1 MATGARQRSAP
12 YVPAG
17 AMSAFFDHI
26 RYVKT
31 PDTVDSG
38 LLEDYGILHSNAF
51 PLLSALKFLN
61 LVDSSGKPTEA
72 FRELQT
78 GGGEFSLAL
87 RQVLETAYKELFSR
101 LDVSRDSKDKIINF
115 FARNY
120 SPATANKATIL
131 FLDLCGEAGI
141 ITAAQPRKADASE
154 GATTKS
160 KQWPTT
166 PQNNQKT
173 STGKQTGK
181 QTGQVTEEL
190 ETGPRV
196 DIRINSQD
204 LANMTPEQIQAI
216 FSGLAMLGPKA
227 VPVPAVKNG
236 TD

>member
-1 MATGARQRSAP
+1 MATEARQRIAP
-12 YVPAG
+12 YVPAS

-31 PDTVDSG
+31 PAAVDSG
-38 LLEDYGILHSNAF
+38 ILEDYGISHSNVFA
-51 PLLSALKFLN
+51 LLSALKFLN

-78 GGGEFSLAL
+78 GSEEFSLAL

-101 LDVSRDSKDKIINF
+101 LDVSRDSKDKITNF

-154 GATTKS
+154 GATTKP
-160 KQWPTT
+160 KQRPTT

-173 STGKQTGK
+173 STGK

-204 LANMTPEQIQAI
+204 LANMTPEQIEAI

-227 VPVPAVKNG
+227 VPVHAVENG

>member
-1 MATGARQRSAP
+1 MATEARQRSAP
-12 YVPAG
+12 YVPAS

-31 PDTVDSG
+31 PDAVDSG
-38 LLEDYGILHSNAF
+38 ILEDYGISHSNAF
-51 PLLSALKFLN
+51 ALLSALKFLN

-78 GGGEFSLAL
+78 GGEEFSLAL

-141 ITAAQPRKADASE
+141 ITAAQPRKVDASE
-154 GATTKS
+154 GATTKP
-160 KQWPTT
+160 KQRPTT
-166 PQNNQKT
+166 PRNNQKK
-173 STGKQTGK
+173 STGK

-204 LANMTPEQIQAI
+204 LASMTPEQIQAI

-227 VPVPAVKNG
+227 VPVPAVENG

>member
-1 MATGARQRSAP
+1 MATEARQRSAP
-12 YVPAG
+12 YVPAS

-31 PDTVDSG
+31 PDAVDSG
-38 LLEDYGILHSNAF
+38 ILEDYGISHSNAF

-72 FRELQT
+72 FRELQI
-78 GGGEFSLAL
+78 GGEEFSLAL

-154 GATTKS
+154 GAPTKP
-160 KQWPTT
+160 KQRPTT
-166 PQNNQKT
+166 PKKE
-173 STGKQTGK
+173 STGK

-190 ETGPRV
+190 EPGPRI
-196 DIRINSQD
+196 DIRINTQD
-204 LANMTPEQIQAI
+204 LAGMTPEQIQAI